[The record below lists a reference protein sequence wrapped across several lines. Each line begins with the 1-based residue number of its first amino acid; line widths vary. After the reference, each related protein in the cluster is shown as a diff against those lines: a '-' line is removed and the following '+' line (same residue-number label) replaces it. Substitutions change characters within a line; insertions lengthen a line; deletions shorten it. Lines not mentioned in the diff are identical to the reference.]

1 MYVPPHYAMADLAD
15 QHSLIEQNDFALL
28 VVAGEK
34 GLLATHVPMML
45 KRAEGPFGTLYA
57 HLARS
62 NPHASLMDREMM
74 AVFTGPH
81 AYVSPTWYS
90 DRSMNVPTWNYSA
103 VHCYGTVTAIAGDTL
118 PLLGEMTA
126 LYEGPRADGWHED
139 ELKPNTRENLAR
151 GVVAIRMEVSRMD
164 GKRKHSQNKSRTE
177 RERII
182 EGLKEDRAHELA
194 ARMVQDLEQA

>member
-1 MYVPPHYAMADLAD
+1 
-15 QHSLIEQNDFALL
+15 
-28 VVAGEK
+28 
-34 GLLATHVPMML
+34 
-45 KRAEGPFGTLYA
+45 
-57 HLARS
+57 
-62 NPHASLMDREMM
+62 
-74 AVFTGPH
+74 
-81 AYVSPTWYS
+81 
-90 DRSMNVPTWNYSA
+90 MNVPTWNYSA

-126 LYEGPRADGWHED
+126 LYEGPRADGWNED